1 MPKYENYDEY
11 IEASAE
17 FAQPILSLIRSYV
30 NEACPEAKEEF
41 KWGFPNFTYQ
51 GNILC
56 SMASFKAHIAFTFW
70 LGNSMNDPE
79 GILNPVGKTGMGSL
93 GKITALEQLP
103 SKDIFLKYL
112 KHAVELTEQNTPR
125 QTKSSTKA
133 KHDFPEILREAL
145 DSAPEAQK
153 HFDEMSNSHQYEY
166 VEWIAEAKTDTTKQ
180 KRLKQSIEWISEGK
194 PRNWKY
200 MKKYKS

>member
-1 MPKYENYDEY
+1 MPKYENYEEY
-11 IEASAE
+11 IEASPE

-56 SMASFKAHIAFTFW
+56 SMASFKAHVAFTFW
-70 LGNSMNDPE
+70 LGNSMDDPAE
-79 GILNPVGKTGMGSL
+79 ILNTVGKTGMGSL
-93 GKITALEQLP
+93 GKITSLDQLP
-103 SKDIFLKYL
+103 AKSIFLQYL
-112 KHAVELTEQNTPR
+112 KQAKELTQQHTPR
-125 QTKSSTKA
+125 QTKAATKT
-133 KHDFPEILREAL
+133 KYDFPEALKEAL
-145 DSAPEAQK
+145 SEAPEAQK
-153 HFDEMSNSHQYEY
+153 HFNEMSNSHQYEY

-180 KRLKQSIEWISEGK
+180 KRLKQAIDWISEGK

-200 MKKYKS
+200 MKKYKA